1 MCPVQAHQCWDP
13 AVHFKAFFLVS
24 ILNYRWNM
32 QLNRTKECKH
42 KATLLSLFQS
52 SSGEGFF
59 HKEGGPV
66 LGAGGPQGGGPGF

>member
-1 MCPVQAHQCWDP
+1 
-13 AVHFKAFFLVS
+13 
-24 ILNYRWNM
+24 M